1 MKKYLTLT
9 IAIMMFLA
17 VITITAEA
25 QVFGS
30 KQIQAQIPFAF
41 NVGSKTLPAGEYTVK
56 VLNPASDRR
65 VLQIR
70 SKDGRST
77 AIIHTNGVKSNNP
90 NDAKLVFTRYGD
102 TYFFAQ
108 AQMAGDLTTLAAMKT
123 NAQRNKEHEL
133 ARNGS
138 KSTVAILGE

>member
-17 VITITAEA
+17 VVTVTAEA
-25 QVFGS
+25 QVS
-30 KQIQAQIPFAF
+30 ASRQISARIPFAF

-56 VLNPASDRR
+56 VLNPNSDRS

-70 SKDGRST
+70 SKDGKLS
-77 AIIHTNGVKSNNP
+77 ALVQTNGIKSENA
-90 NDAKLVFTRYGD
+90 DAAKLVFNRYSD

-108 AQMAGDLTTLAAMKT
+108 AQLAGDSTALAAVKSST
-123 NAQRNKEHEL
+123 QRNKEHEL
-133 ARNGS
+133 ARNVS
-138 KSTVAILGE
+138 KSAVAVLAK